1 MRYVGYSRGF
11 HDAGLAIIEEDGT
24 VSYASN
30 SERYSKTKYD
40 AQLTPE
46 LESMI
51 KKDDYVVF
59 YQDLE
64 LNSEKYDFRP
74 NPTLLSKKASENFS
88 FDPKDEIGK
97 SMRYTRDNREYSFE
111 EVYFNS
117 LEDATLPFH
126 MHHESHVAQGLYTR
140 PWQSKDDTVMVS
152 IDGVGEEQSAV
163 IYDSNYN
170 VKLQHCSPKSIGWLY
185 GATTTLLGY

>member
-30 SERYSKTKYD
+30 SERYSKIKYD
-40 AQLTPE
+40 PQLTPE

-64 LNSEKYDFRP
+64 LNSEKYDYSP
-74 NPTLLSKKASENFS
+74 NPTLAMHGIGEVFT

-97 SMRYTRDNREYSFE
+97 SLR
-111 EVYFNS
+111 
-117 LEDATLPFH
+117 LATIVFFIEIRNFFL
-126 MHHESHVAQGLYTR
+126 
-140 PWQSKDDTVMVS
+140 K
-152 IDGVGEEQSAV
+152 
-163 IYDSNYN
+163 
-170 VKLQHCSPKSIGWLY
+170 VK
-185 GATTTLLGY
+185 